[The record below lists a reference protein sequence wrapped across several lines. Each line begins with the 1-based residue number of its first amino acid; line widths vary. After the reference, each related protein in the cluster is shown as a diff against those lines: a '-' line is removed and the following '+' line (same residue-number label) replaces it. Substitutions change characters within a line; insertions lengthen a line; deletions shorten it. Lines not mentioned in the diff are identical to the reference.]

1 MWLCTEIKDR
11 MIHGGIME
19 DLMKD
24 RFHPQNLHKFKG
36 WGFDFDDDGD
46 E

>member
-1 MWLCTEIKDR
+1 MKDR
-11 MIHGGIME
+11 MFREGIKE

-24 RFHPQNLHKFKG
+24 RFHPQNLYKFKG
-36 WGFDFDDDGD
+36 WGFDLDYDD